1 MVVTL
6 VKHNLKYA
14 EAIHALSSMPQVRD
28 ALGLPVGKV
37 EDTIN
42 FIKRECVDEE
52 EGKTVPRVVLDEEG
66 QVIGVTTLMFIDHQK
81 KSCHIGSWL
90 GYEFWG
96 KGYNLEAKIAIL
108 EIAFFELG
116 LERVFAG
123 AREVNIRSK
132 KAQEKLPFIRLNVE
146 KDYPQEHAWLEIKE
160 KQRCVLNVFERE
172 DFIRFRTSLVEITG
186 ERELYLPYLLVAD
199 GNEEVVRKYMNDGE
213 LYAIYCGEHLAGVAL
228 LIKQSEASIELKNIA
243 VVPEFKGRGIGKI
256 VLQMISDNCKAK
268 GYTQVI
274 VGTANSSIDNIA
286 FYQKAGFR
294 MERIEKD
301 FFSSYNKPIYENGI
315 RAVDMVIFSK
325 AL

>member
-6 VKHNLKYA
+6 VKLNLKYA

-37 EDTIN
+37 EDTIH

-52 EGKTVPRVVLDEEG
+52 AGITVPRVVLDEDG
-66 QVIGVTTLMFIDHQK
+66 QVIGVTSLMFIDYQK

-123 AREVNIRSK
+123 AREVNTRSI
-132 KAQEKLPFIRLNVE
+132 KAQEKLPFIRLHVE
-146 KDYPQEHAWLEIKE
+146 EVYPQEHAWLETKE

-172 DFIRFRTSLVEITG
+172 DFIRYRTSLVEITG
-186 ERELYLPYLLVAD
+186 ERDLYFPYLLLAD
-199 GNEEVVRKYMNDGE
+199 GNEEMVRQYMNDGI
-213 LYAIYCGEHLAGVAL
+213 LYAIHCGGHLIGVTL
-228 LIKQSEASIELKNIA
+228 LIERTKTSIEIKNIA
-243 VVPEFKGRGIGKI
+243 IEPEYKGKGIGKI
-256 VLQMISDNCKAK
+256 VLQMISDSSKAK
-268 GYTQVI
+268 GYTRVI
-274 VGTANSSIDNIA
+274 VGTANSSIDNIV
-286 FYQKAGFR
+286 FYQKVGFR
-294 MERIEKD
+294 MEKIEKD
-301 FFSSYNKPIYENGI
+301 FFIQYEKSI
-315 RAVDMVIFSK
+315 LD
-325 AL
+325 LL